1 MHFCALEKMK
11 KVAQNMEIIIPGLPY
26 GKLER
31 QQKQAESNN
40 LASEVKLDS
49 QDKHEPART
58 SKDFDD

>member
-1 MHFCALEKMK
+1 MK
-11 KVAQNMEIIIPGLPY
+11 KVAQNMEIIIPAGLPY